1 VRRDRIFDA
10 FYREFSN
17 SALLVRV
24 LGCVPQLH
32 VIDLIADIW
41 YWKKTMV
48 MEMMMDE

>member
-24 LGCVPQLH
+24 LGDCVPQL